1 MRADTTGNPFRQPRA
16 VFAVAF
22 ACVVSFMGIGLVDP
36 ILPALATKLHAS
48 PEQVELLFT
57 SYLVITA
64 VAMLV
69 TGFVSSRIGA
79 KRTLVVG
86 LALIVCFSA
95 LAGASSSI
103 GGIVG
108 FRAGWGLGNALFI
121 ATSLAVIVSSASGGF
136 AGAIVLYETALGI
149 GIALGPLVGGELG
162 GISWRGPFFG
172 VAVLMGIA
180 LLATILFVSDVPRP
194 ARNVSIVDPIAAL
207 RHRGLLTMGVT
218 ALLYN
223 WGFFTVL
230 GYAPFPMHLGTHEL
244 GYVFTG
250 WGVLVGLFAVFG
262 APMAQRVLGIA
273 PALYVNL
280 ALFAVDVLLI
290 GVFIHSK
297 TALIV
302 LVILSGVFIGTNN
315 TITTQAVMTVAPVE
329 RPIASA
335 SYGFIRFIGGGIAPW
350 AAGRIAGAHGDH
362 LPFYIGAAAIVGAI
376 GVLGTGHRLLEGA
389 EAVQALPEPLDSEA
403 DLLVEGEAA

>member
-1 MRADTTGNPFRQPRA
+1 
-16 VFAVAF
+16 
-22 ACVVSFMGIGLVDP
+22 
-36 ILPALATKLHAS
+36 
-48 PEQVELLFT
+48 
-57 SYLVITA
+57 
-64 VAMLV
+64 
-69 TGFVSSRIGA
+69 
-79 KRTLVVG
+79 
-86 LALIVCFSA
+86 
-95 LAGASSSI
+95 
-103 GGIVG
+103 
-108 FRAGWGLGNALFI
+108 
-121 ATSLAVIVSSASGGF
+121 
-136 AGAIVLYETALGI
+136 
-149 GIALGPLVGGELG
+149 
-162 GISWRGPFFG
+162 
-172 VAVLMGIA
+172 
-180 LLATILFVSDVPRP
+180 
-194 ARNVSIVDPIAAL
+194 
-207 RHRGLLTMGVT
+207 
-218 ALLYN
+218 
-223 WGFFTVL
+223 
-230 GYAPFPMHLGTHEL
+230 
-244 GYVFTG
+244 
-250 WGVLVGLFAVFG
+250 
-262 APMAQRVLGIA
+262 MAQRALGIA

-376 GVLGTGHRLLEGA
+376 GVLATGHRLLEGA